1 MKPKTT
7 KRLLELMF
15 KITTE
20 WFDMTRFPSR
30 DCGSWDK
37 AIRMQDLMIA
47 LQQRYVNGQDAIELV
62 LESSKKAIPRLVN
75 NLLSTSTKN
84 NIS

>member
-1 MKPKTT
+1 
-7 KRLLELMF
+7 MF

-30 DCGSWDK
+30 DGGPWDK

-47 LQQRYVNGQDAIELV
+47 LQQRYVNGKDAIELV
-62 LESSKKAIPRLVN
+62 LESSKKAIPCGVGALRGHEIL
-75 NLLSTSTKN
+75 NL
-84 NIS
+84 